1 MTSPLAYTL
10 LPNRLSRLV
19 VSRTILSELA
29 PDSRSVAE
37 LQRAFLHLVR
47 GFGLHRPDRTPCDQP
62 VAMSEAHALLELE
75 DGHELTQI
83 KLARR
88 LGLQKSTVSRLIA
101 QMDEKGWVRRARD
114 DHDRRA
120 QRLTADGARVSQT
133 IAAARRDKFERLLA
147 AIPHDQHDAI
157 IESVRVLAHVSRQE
171 ADRWE
176 RAL

>member
-1 MTSPLAYTL
+1 
-10 LPNRLSRLV
+10 
-19 VSRTILSELA
+19 
-29 PDSRSVAE
+29 
-37 LQRAFLHLVR
+37 
-47 GFGLHRPDRTPCDQP
+47 
-62 VAMSEAHALLELE
+62 MSEAHALLEVE

-101 QMDEKGWVRRARD
+101 QMEEKGWVRRARD

-171 ADRWE
+171 ADR
-176 RAL
+176 